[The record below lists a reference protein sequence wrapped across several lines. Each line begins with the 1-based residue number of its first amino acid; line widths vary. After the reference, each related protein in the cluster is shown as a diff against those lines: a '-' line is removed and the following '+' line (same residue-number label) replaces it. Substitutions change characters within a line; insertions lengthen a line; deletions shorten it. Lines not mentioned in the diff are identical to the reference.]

1 MNAIARH
8 LWHSITRPDLALP
21 RFLAVASGA
30 LLVLAFPKFDLGFV
44 TGFAL
49 IPLFYAARGRS
60 AREGFWI
67 GWLAGFVFFFFVFN
81 WIWHVSSGGWPA
93 LEQFMAALTWVWGQA
108 VVALLAAY
116 LAVYFGLWGAT
127 VAAATRRFSSGSIGA
142 NLALMLLLSAAW
154 AGQEWLRGWVITG
167 FPWNKLGDSQHAN
180 SGAAL
185 GLAQIADIT
194 GVYGISFVLCLFNL
208 GIVLTV
214 EKFRRDRG
222 FGRRPHA
229 ELFVAIGLTLLAWN
243 YGMRA
248 VLRYQPGG
256 EPLTVT
262 LIQPNIPQEVKE
274 DKAALEQSRKKL
286 RELTEAAISVSKP
299 QLILWPETAIPNLF
313 RYDKDSFE
321 TVSNIVTRSRAY
333 LLTGSFD
340 VENLGTPKKQRD
352 YNAVLLVQ
360 PNLHIQKPYWKM
372 HLVPFGE
379 YVPLKDWL
387 PFMKYV
393 TPIPGSWDTGTEYT
407 LQRLDSPPVNIA
419 PLICFEDTFAYLS
432 RNFVR
437 RGATLLVNV
446 TNDGWFKESA
456 GAYQHAACAI
466 FRAIETRTP
475 MIRCANNG
483 LSGYVDT
490 LGRID
495 KDNYIHGGP
504 NDDIFITGWKTL
516 PVPVPPAGVARPLT
530 FYVRY
535 GDVFAFACIGLTL
548 LWAVGEII
556 LRRRFGHPKAQETQK
571 VR

>member
-1 MNAIARH
+1 VLKLLLNAIAR
-8 LWHSITRPDLALP
+8 PDIALP
-21 RFLAVASGA
+21 RFLAVVTGA
-30 LLVLAFPKFDLGFV
+30 LLLIAFPKFDLGFL
-44 TGFAL
+44 TWFAL
-49 IPLFYAARGRS
+49 IPLFYATRGRS
-60 AREGFWI
+60 VREGFWL

-81 WIWHVSSGGWPA
+81 WIWHVTSAGWPA
-93 LEQFMAALTWVWGQA
+93 LEEILAVLTWIWGQA
-108 VVALLAAY
+108 VVALLAGY
-116 LAVYFGLWGAT
+116 LAIYFGAWGAA
-127 VAAATRRFSSGSIGA
+127 VAAATRRFGSGSIGA
-142 NLALMLLLSAAW
+142 NLAIMFLLSAAW
-154 AGQEWLRGWVITG
+154 VAQEWLRGWVITG

-194 GVYGISFVLCLFNL
+194 GVYGISFILCIFNL

-222 FGRRPHA
+222 FGRRPHI
-229 ELFVAIGLTLLAWN
+229 ELFVAIGLVLLAWQ

-248 VLRYQPGG
+248 VMQHRPGG

-274 DKAALEQSRKKL
+274 DKALADFSRKQL
-286 RELTEAAISVSKP
+286 RDLTETAIAHTKP
-299 QLILWPETAIPNLF
+299 QLILWPETATPDYF
-313 RYDKDSFE
+313 RWDKECFQ
-321 TVSNIVTRSRAY
+321 TISNVVKRTGAY
-333 LLTGSFD
+333 LLTGSMD
-340 VENLGTPKKQRD
+340 LDGHENPKTARS
-352 YNAVLLVQ
+352 YNAAFLVQ
-360 PNLHIQKPYWKM
+360 PNLRIQKPYWKM

-379 YVPLKDWL
+379 YVPLERWL
-387 PFMKYV
+387 PFMKYL
-393 TPIPGSWDTGTEYT
+393 TPIPGSFDHGTDYT
-407 LQRLDSPPVNIA
+407 LQRLDSPPVSIA
-419 PLICFEDTFAYLS
+419 PLICFEDTFAYLP

-456 GAYQHAACAI
+456 GAYQHAACAV

-490 LGRID
+490 LGRIVD
-495 KDNYIHGGP
+495 YIHGGP
-504 NDDIFITGWKTL
+504 KDDIFITGWKTL
-516 PVPVPPAGVARPLT
+516 TIPVTPAGAARSLT

-548 LWAVGEII
+548 LWAMGEIFASYA
-556 LRRRFGHPKAQETQK
+556 RRHHQSHQGAR
-571 VR
+571 

>member
-21 RFLAVASGA
+21 RFLAVVSGA

-44 TGFAL
+44 TWFAL

-60 AREGFWI
+60 VREGFWI
-67 GWLAGFVFFFFVFN
+67 GWLAGFVFFFLVFN
-81 WIWHVSSGGWPA
+81 WIWHVTSGGWPA

-248 VLRYQPGG
+248 VLRHQPGG

-262 LIQPNIPQEVKE
+262 LIQPNLPQEVKE
-274 DKAALEQSRKKL
+274 DKALSDLSRKQL

-299 QLILWPETAIPNLF
+299 QLILWPETATPEYF
-313 RYDKDSFE
+313 RWDKECFQ
-321 TVSNIVTRSRAY
+321 TISNAITRTGAY
-333 LLTGSFD
+333 LLTGSMD
-340 VENLGTPKKQRD
+340 IDGYENPKTARA
-352 YNAVLLVQ
+352 YNAVFLVQ
-360 PNLHIQKPYWKM
+360 PNLRIQKPYWKM
-372 HLVPFGE
+372 RLVPFGE
-379 YVPLKDWL
+379 YVPLEHWL
-387 PFMKYV
+387 PFMKYL
-393 TPIPGSWDTGTEYT
+393 TPIPGSFDAGTEYT
-407 LQRLDSPPVNIA
+407 LQRLKSPPVNIA
-419 PLICFEDTFAYLS
+419 PLICFEDTFAYLP

-437 RGATLLVNV
+437 LGATLLVNV

-466 FRAIETRTP
+466 FRTIETRTP

-490 LGRID
+490 LGRIVD
-495 KDNYIHGGP
+495 FIHGGP

-516 PVPVPPAGVARPLT
+516 TVPVPPAGVARPLT

-556 LRRRFGHPKAQETQK
+556 LRRRFGHPKAQEIQK